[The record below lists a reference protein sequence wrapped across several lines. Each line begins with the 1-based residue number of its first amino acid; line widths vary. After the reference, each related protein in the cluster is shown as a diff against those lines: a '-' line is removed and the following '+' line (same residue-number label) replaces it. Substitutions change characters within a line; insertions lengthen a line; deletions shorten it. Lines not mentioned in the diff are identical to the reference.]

1 MQRCKLESQETNEI
15 IIYILVHMK
24 MLNPHPALH
33 ATSKSLE
40 ILLPVHAA
48 VDLLFHINET
58 EQASLTR
65 IWNDKM
71 ENGIAI
77 VNVCNCS

>member
-1 MQRCKLESQETNEI
+1 
-15 IIYILVHMK
+15 MK

-40 ILLPVHAA
+40 ILLPAHAA

-58 EQASLTR
+58 EQASLTTKLEYGTTKWKKKW
-65 IWNDKM
+65 ISKHM
-71 ENGIAI
+71 QLQLTSVTGAAYS
-77 VNVCNCS
+77 VS